1 MLSRAVHAASPST
14 LRKLFVSL
22 GFGKRFLLRW
32 PLQGPGGTHK
42 GQVCLVSPASFLVTH
57 VSNLLGAY
65 ERDLSLP
72 GTGPAHQVCWSCTSP
87 ALQSPILTQ
96 STQRHQNI
104 SSQRDAAP
112 AGRASEEW
120 GQGVDIRAELLEL
133 QRLWLLF
140 LLPIQSLS
148 RSKPLISSRSPFPQ
162 LTIHTRHIPP
172 TSAAAHTHRHL
183 SPDGEKSFFGGK

>member
-32 PLQGPGGTHK
+32 LLQGPGGTHK

-96 STQRHQNI
+96 STQRHQNN
-104 SSQRDAAP
+104 SRQRDAAP
-112 AGRASEEW
+112 AGRPQRN
-120 GQGVDIRAELLEL
+120 GDKELT
-133 QRLWLLF
+133 
-140 LLPIQSLS
+140 SGLS
-148 RSKPLISSRSPFPQ
+148 CWNCK
-162 LTIHTRHIPP
+162 
-172 TSAAAHTHRHL
+172 
-183 SPDGEKSFFGGK
+183 GFGCYFCYRFKA